1 MPTRIV
7 DPSLTQLDRWR
18 RDTPGCRERI
28 HLNNAGAALMP
39 QPVLDA
45 LMRHLQREAA
55 IGGYEAAD
63 EAEARL
69 DETYELLGQIIGAA
83 AKNIA
88 IVENATVAFN
98 QAVSEIGRASCRG
111 RVESTEVGGA
121 AM

>member
-1 MPTRIV
+1 MPTRTL

-18 RDTPGCRERI
+18 RETPGCRERI

-69 DETYELLGQIIGAA
+69 DETYELLGRIIGAA

-88 IVENATVAFN
+88 IVQNATVR
-98 QAVSEIGRASCRG
+98 SEEHTS
-111 RVESTEVGGA
+111 ELQ
-121 AM
+121 